1 MTTIAAIA
9 TPLGVG
15 GISVIRLSGPEAL
28 QVAGRCFRPFNG
40 EDLVA
45 KPGYTACYGRFLH
58 SDGSVLDDGVVL
70 VYHAPHSYT
79 GEDVAELSCH
89 GGVYV
94 TRQLLRRCL
103 ECGAVA
109 AQPGEFTRRAF
120 LNGKMD
126 LTQAESVME
135 VIGAQN
141 QQSLRTARAQMEGA
155 LYRQV
160 VECKDA
166 LLELCAYL
174 SAWADYPEE
183 DIPALEESSLLP
195 NMKEINTKF
204 SKLLENYDNG
214 RMLTQGI
221 RTAIVGKPNVG
232 KSTLMNL
239 FSGYQRSIVTDIAG
253 TTRDVVEEQVQLGDL
268 QLLLSDTAGIRETE
282 DAVEQIGVHFAQER
296 IQQSDLI
303 LAVFD
308 ASRPFSSEDRRIV
321 EEVSKQPVPAIAVV
335 HKTDLPAVLNETE
348 LGQGF
353 QQVVHTSVENTQS
366 LDLLQQAI
374 QQVLHL
380 VQLEEGAAVLAN
392 ERQRSCVIRAKD
404 HLSQAIAAFQAGYT
418 LDAVTVDLT
427 DGVSALLE
435 LTGEKASDAVV
446 DEVFRNFCVGK

>member
-1 MTTIAAIA
+1 MCIRDRNEYALKSSLNQLKGSIRQVIEDIRKKLIYEIARIESA
-9 TPLGVG
+9 
-15 GISVIRLSGPEAL
+15 
-28 QVAGRCFRPFNG
+28 
-40 EDLVA
+40 
-45 KPGYTACYGRFLH
+45 
-58 SDGSVLDDGVVL
+58 LDDPEHMRLDG
-70 VYHAPHSYT
+70 Y
-79 GEDVAELSCH
+79 GEELS
-89 GGVYV
+89 
-94 TRQLLRRCL
+94 
-103 ECGAVA
+103 
-109 AQPGEFTRRAF
+109 P
-120 LNGKMD
+120 
-126 LTQAESVME
+126 
-135 VIGAQN
+135 
-141 QQSLRTARAQMEGA
+141 
-155 LYRQV
+155 V
-160 VECKDA
+160 VKEQKQKIER
-166 LLELCAYL
+166 LLEK
-174 SAWADYPEE
+174 SDQG
-183 DIPALEESSLLP
+183 
-195 NMKEINTKF
+195 
-204 SKLLENYDNG
+204 KLMQE
-214 RMLTQGI
+214 GI
-221 RTAIVGKPNVG
+221 KTVIVGKPNAG
-232 KSTLMNL
+232 KSSLLNL
-239 FSGYQRSIVTDIAG
+239 LAGEEKAIVTDIAG

-321 EEVSKQPVPAIAVV
+321 EEVSKQPVPAIAVI
-335 HKTDLPAVLNETE
+335 HKTDLPAVLDETE

>member
-1 MTTIAAIA
+1 
-9 TPLGVG
+9 
-15 GISVIRLSGPEAL
+15 
-28 QVAGRCFRPFNG
+28 
-40 EDLVA
+40 
-45 KPGYTACYGRFLH
+45 
-58 SDGSVLDDGVVL
+58 
-70 VYHAPHSYT
+70 
-79 GEDVAELSCH
+79 
-89 GGVYV
+89 
-94 TRQLLRRCL
+94 
-103 ECGAVA
+103 
-109 AQPGEFTRRAF
+109 
-120 LNGKMD
+120 
-126 LTQAESVME
+126 ME

-195 NMKEINTKF
+195 NMKEINAKF

-214 RMLTQGI
+214 RMLTLGI

-268 QLLLSDTAGIRETE
+268 QLLLSDTAGIRDTE

-321 EEVSKQPVPAIAVV
+321 EEVSKQPVPAIAVI
-335 HKTDLPAVLNETE
+335 HKTDLPAVLDETE
-348 LGQGF
+348 LGVGF
-353 QQVVHTSVENTQS
+353 QQVVHTSVENAQS
-366 LDLLQQAI
+366 LELLQQAI

>member
-28 QVAGRCFRPFNG
+28 QVVGRCFRPFNG
-40 EDLVA
+40 EDLAA
-45 KPGYTACYGRFLH
+45 KPGYTACYGRFVH
-58 SDGSVLDDGVVL
+58 ADGSVLDDGVVL

-195 NMKEINTKF
+195 NMKEINAKF

-253 TTRDVVEEQVQLGDL
+253 HYPGCSGRTG
-268 QLLLSDTAGIRETE
+268 SAG
-282 DAVEQIGVHFAQER
+282 GFA
-296 IQQSDLI
+296 
-303 LAVFD
+303 
-308 ASRPFSSEDRRIV
+308 ASPVRHRRH
-321 EEVSKQPVPAIAVV
+321 SGNGRYGGADWGAFCPG
-335 HKTDLPAVLNETE
+335 TDPAV
-348 LGQGF
+348 GF
-353 QQVVHTSVENTQS
+353 
-366 LDLLQQAI
+366 DF
-374 QQVLHL
+374 
-380 VQLEEGAAVLAN
+380 G
-392 ERQRSCVIRAKD
+392 
-404 HLSQAIAAFQAGYT
+404 
-418 LDAVTVDLT
+418 
-427 DGVSALLE
+427 GV
-435 LTGEKASDAVV
+435 
-446 DEVFRNFCVGK
+446 

>member
-1 MTTIAAIA
+1 MERGRQ
-9 TPLGVG
+9 TPPFFFAVFLKVRRLFYDDHCCHCHSVG
-15 GISVIRLSGPEAL
+15 GRGHQRDPSQRPEAL
-28 QVAGRCFRPFNG
+28 QVVGRCFRPFNG
-40 EDLVA
+40 EDLAA
-45 KPGYTACYGRFLH
+45 KPGYTACYGRFVH
-58 SDGSVLDDGVVL
+58 ADGSVLDDGVVL

-195 NMKEINTKF
+195 NMKEINAKF

-253 TTRDVVEEQVQLGDL
+253 HYPGCSGRTG
-268 QLLLSDTAGIRETE
+268 SAG
-282 DAVEQIGVHFAQER
+282 GFA
-296 IQQSDLI
+296 
-303 LAVFD
+303 
-308 ASRPFSSEDRRIV
+308 ASPVRHRRH
-321 EEVSKQPVPAIAVV
+321 SGNGRYGGADWGAFCPG
-335 HKTDLPAVLNETE
+335 TDPAV
-348 LGQGF
+348 GF
-353 QQVVHTSVENTQS
+353 
-366 LDLLQQAI
+366 DF
-374 QQVLHL
+374 
-380 VQLEEGAAVLAN
+380 G
-392 ERQRSCVIRAKD
+392 
-404 HLSQAIAAFQAGYT
+404 
-418 LDAVTVDLT
+418 
-427 DGVSALLE
+427 GV
-435 LTGEKASDAVV
+435 
-446 DEVFRNFCVGK
+446 

>member
-28 QVAGRCFRPFNG
+28 QVAARCFRPAKG
-40 EDLVA
+40 EDLTA
-45 KPGYTACYGRFLH
+45 KPGYTACYGNFYNQ
-58 SDGSVLDDGVVL
+58 DGSVLDNGVVL
-70 VYHAPHSYT
+70 VYRAPHSYT

-109 AQPGEFTRRAF
+109 AQPGEYTRRAF

-135 VIGAQN
+135 FIGAQN
-141 QQSLRTARAQMEGA
+141 QQALRTARSQMEGA

-160 VECKDA
+160 MECKDA

-183 DIPALEESSLLP
+183 DIPALEEASLLP
-195 NMKEINTKF
+195 NMKEINSKF
-204 SKLLENYDNG
+204 SKLLENYENG

-221 RTAIVGKPNVG
+221 RTVIVGKPNVG

-268 QLLLSDTAGIRETE
+268 QLLLSDTAGIRDTA
-282 DAVEQIGVHFAQER
+282 DAVEQIGVHFAVER
-296 IQQSDLI
+296 MEQADLI

-308 ASRPFSSEDRRIV
+308 ASRPFSQEDRRIV
-321 EEVSKQPVPAIAVV
+321 EQVSKQPVPAIAVV
-335 HKTDLPAVLNETE
+335 HKTDLPSVLQEEE
-348 LGQGF
+348 LKNSF
-353 QQVVHTSVENTQS
+353 QQIVHTSVENSDS
-366 LDLLQQAI
+366 LTLLGQAI
-374 QQVLHL
+374 EQVLHL
-380 VQLEEGAAVLAN
+380 VKLEEGAAVLAN
-392 ERQRSCVIRAKD
+392 ERQRSCITRARD
-404 HLSQAIAAFQAGYT
+404 CVSQAMASYQAGYT